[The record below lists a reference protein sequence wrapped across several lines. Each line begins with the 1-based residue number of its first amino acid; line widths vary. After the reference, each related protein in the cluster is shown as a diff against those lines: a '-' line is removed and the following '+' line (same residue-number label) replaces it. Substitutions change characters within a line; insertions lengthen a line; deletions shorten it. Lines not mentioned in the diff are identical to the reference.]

1 MPVKKRKRKQLKGT
15 KESETRELPKGKRHK
30 HDEKAAQIAASKS
43 AAELLFST
51 QSHQVKEMEELAKLR
66 QQLKAQES
74 KVGRSVAA
82 AIHIAD
88 CFSNYTGLLCI
99 N

>member
-1 MPVKKRKRKQLKGT
+1 MCSSCSIHAGSTKQVPGKKRKRKQLKAT
-15 KESETRELPKGKRHK
+15 KESETKELPKGKRHK

-51 QSHQVKEMEELAKLR
+51 QSHRVKEMEEEIAKLR

-74 KVGRSVAA
+74 KV
-82 AIHIAD
+82 
-88 CFSNYTGLLCI
+88 
-99 N
+99 